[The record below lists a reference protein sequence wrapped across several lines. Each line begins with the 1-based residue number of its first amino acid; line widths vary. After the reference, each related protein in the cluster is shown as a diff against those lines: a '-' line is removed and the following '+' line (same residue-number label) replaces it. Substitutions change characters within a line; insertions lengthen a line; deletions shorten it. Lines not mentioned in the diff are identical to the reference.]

1 MSQIVGLCGS
11 LRQHSF
17 NRKLLREA
25 ARLYGTCNFQELS
38 LDLPLYNGDLETD
51 GRPDVVEA
59 LASEIKR
66 ADGVIVVSPEYNKA
80 ISGVLKNALDWVSRV
95 PGGAWKD
102 KPVAVMTAAGGR
114 AGGETAQYTVR
125 ACLTPFGPRLLTSP
139 IVCVANAPDEFD
151 ADGRLISERYL
162 QAVQTL
168 MSNLRAEIERS

>member
-1 MSQIVGLCGS
+1 M
-11 LRQHSF
+11 
-17 NRKLLREA
+17 
-25 ARLYGTCNFQELS
+25 
-38 LDLPLYNGDLETD
+38 
-51 GRPDVVEA
+51 
-59 LASEIKR
+59 
-66 ADGVIVVSPEYNKA
+66 
-80 ISGVLKNALDWVSRV
+80 DWVSRV